1 MSEVQNSNSSS
12 TPQQQQHQ
20 QQSYTEN
27 KQNCAESERLYIE
40 MKEGLL

>member
-12 TPQQQQHQ
+12 TPQQKQQQ

-40 MKEGLL
+40 MKEGWL

>member
-12 TPQQQQHQ
+12 APQQQQQQ

-40 MKEGLL
+40 MKEGWL

>member
-12 TPQQQQHQ
+12 TPQQQQQQ

-27 KQNCAESERLYIE
+27 HQNCAESERLYIE
-40 MKEGLL
+40 MKEGWL

>member
-1 MSEVQNSNSSS
+1 MSEVQNSNSNS

-40 MKEGLL
+40 MKEGWL